1 MPYACK
7 ISEIIEL
14 LQQHQHDDF
23 VLCSL
28 WYEDDVHNVNDSVTP
43 EEARAALRHAASL
56 HDAEQGI
63 NWFTLEA
70 ALDAIRQ

>member
-1 MPYACK
+1 MPHASK
-7 ISEIIEL
+7 VSEVIKL
-14 LQQHQHDDF
+14 LLQHQHDDF
-23 VLCSL
+23 ILCSL
-28 WYEDDVHNVNDSVTP
+28 WYEDDVCNLDASATDA
-43 EEARAALRHAASL
+43 EAHAALRYAANN